1 MVNWLI
7 GGYYDLIPNSQS
19 PIPNHQLMT
28 KINVNNINH
37 GNPGPAGWNVVLA
50 EPAPARLL
58 DKQITADFL
67 VIGGG
72 FTGLAAARRLSQNEP
87 EAKIV
92 LVDAIRIGDGSAGR
106 SSGFMI
112 DLPHDLN
119 SNSYTGASEEDI
131 RQTAM
136 LRTAVSFAAEAAEE
150 YEFPKETFDLRGK
163 VYAAATPSGDK
174 HNHEYAEH
182 LIAMGEK
189 PIAFSAAEMQKMTG
203 TDYYTSGLFT
213 AGTAMIQPAGYVRG
227 IAKGLADK
235 VDIYENSP
243 VLSLEKKGKN
253 WLVKTP
259 KGSVSVSKI
268 ILAVNGH
275 MQSFG
280 FMKGRLMH
288 IFLYASMTRPLTP
301 AELSRLGGD
310 AQWDLVP
317 ADQMGST
324 VRKFKAPD
332 GVRIVVRNR
341 FKFSSKLEASEQSV
355 QSVIRDHDNSFRAR
369 FPMLPDVTMEHRWGG
384 RLCLS
389 WNGVQVFGEL
399 EDGLY
404 AATVQNG
411 LGASK
416 GTLSGILAA
425 DYASGRDNEYI
436 TDYLNFGPPPR
447 IPPEPIAN
455 VGATAFHPFKEWQA
469 GREL

>member
-1 MVNWLI
+1 
-7 GGYYDLIPNSQS
+7 
-19 PIPNHQLMT
+19 MT
-28 KINVNNINH
+28 KIKVSNINH
-37 GNPGPAGWNVVLA
+37 GNPGPAGWNAVL
-50 EPAPARLL
+50 ETPDPARVLES
-58 DKQITADFL
+58 KITADYL

-92 LVDAIRIGDGSAGR
+92 LLDAIRIGDGSAGR

-119 SNSYTGASEEDI
+119 SNSYTGASEADI

-163 VYAAATPSGDK
+163 VYAAATSNGDK
-174 HNHEYAEH
+174 HNREYAEH
-182 LIAMGEK
+182 LAAMGEK
-189 PIAFSAAEMQKMTG
+189 STLLTSEDMQKMTG
-203 TDYYTSGLFT
+203 TDYYSSGLFT

-227 IAKGLADK
+227 VAKGLNGK

-243 VLSLEKKGKN
+243 VISLENDGRYWKAQ
-253 WLVKTP
+253 TP
-259 KGSVSVSKI
+259 QGSVTVPKI

-288 IFLYASMTRPLTP
+288 IFLYASMTRPLTQS
-301 AELSRLGGD
+301 ELDTLGGD

-324 VRKFKAPD
+324 MRKFKAPD

-341 FKFSSKLEASEQSV
+341 FKFSSKLEASEQSI
-355 QSVIRDHDNSFRAR
+355 QSVIRDHDNSFQAR
-369 FPMLPDVTMEHRWGG
+369 FPMLPDVIMEHRWGG

-399 EDGLY
+399 EEGLY

-416 GTLSGILAA
+416 GTLSGLLAA
-425 DYASGRDNEYI
+425 DFASGRDNEYI
-436 TDYLNFGPPPR
+436 ADYQNFGLPPR
-447 IPPEPIAN
+447 IPPDPFATM
-455 VGATAFHPFKEWQA
+455 GASVFLRFKEWQA